1 MSLFCS
7 RAGPRASTFRS
18 TLRAA
23 FPLLLSCL
31 LSLLPCDARAANVL
45 FGPHDVHSLFHVAK
59 SENQNQVHY
68 ALHLDATCKPMG
80 KRPVFAY
87 WQRLREGGKRID
99 DQLTGIGTTVYG
111 ASDEQKV
118 IARSSGGSD
127 IEMFVK
133 ALKTVRITIEVQKT
147 AQGCQA
153 VPYTTI
159 LKQRARLSHA
169 FLQLGAWGL
178 NVKYVDVVGFR
189 MSDGKRVAE
198 RHQ

>member
-1 MSLFCS
+1 MSML
-7 RAGPRASTFRS
+7 RVAS
-18 TLRAA
+18 
-23 FPLLLSCL
+23 PLLLSCL
-31 LSLLPCDARAANVL
+31 LSFSASEALAANVL

-68 ALHLDATCKPMG
+68 ALHLDAACKPMG

-87 WQRLREGGKRID
+87 WQRLREGKRIP

-118 IARSSGGSD
+118 IAQKSGASHV
-127 IEMFVK
+127 EMFVK
-133 ALKTVRITIEVQKT
+133 ALKNVRITIEVRKT

-153 VPYTTI
+153 LPYATI

-169 FLQLGAWGL
+169 FLQLGSWGL
-178 NVKYVDVVGFR
+178 SVKYVDVVGFR
-189 MSDGKRVAE
+189 VSDGQRLAE
-198 RHQ
+198 RHK

>member
-1 MSLFCS
+1 MSMV
-7 RAGPRASTFRS
+7 RAVS
-18 TLRAA
+18 LV
-23 FPLLLSCL
+23 LLSGL
-31 LSLLPCDARAANVL
+31 FSSLSANDARAASVL
-45 FGPHDVHSLFHVAK
+45 FGPHDVHSVFHVAK

-68 ALHLDATCKPMG
+68 ALHLDAACKPMG

-87 WQRLREGGKRID
+87 WQRLRDGKRID

-118 IARSSGGSD
+118 VTANTGGSN

-133 ALKTVRITIEVQKT
+133 ALKTVRITIAVEKT
-147 AQGCQA
+147 AQGCKA

-159 LKQRARLSHA
+159 LKERARLSHA
-169 FLQLGAWGL
+169 FLQLGSWGL
-178 NVKYVDVVGFR
+178 TVKYVDVVGFR
-189 MSDGKRVAE
+189 VSDGKRLAE

>member
-1 MSLFCS
+1 MSL
-7 RAGPRASTFRS
+7 
-18 TLRAA
+18 LRAPVRFA
-23 FPLLLSCL
+23 
-31 LSLLPCDARAANVL
+31 SLLVFLALFSFAPDDARAANVL
-45 FGPHDVHSLFHVAK
+45 FGPNDVRSVFHVAK

-68 ALHLDATCKPMG
+68 ALHLDAACRPMG

-87 WQRLREGGKRID
+87 WRRLRDGKRVD

-118 IARSSGGSD
+118 LLQKTGASN

-147 AQGCQA
+147 AQGCLA

-178 NVKYVDVVGFR
+178 TVKYVDVVGFR
-189 MSDGKRVAE
+189 LNDGKRLAE